1 METQR
6 PLFSTARRSVRA
18 GFTLIEVLLVIVII
32 GMLATVL
39 IVTVGGSSDGARIDT
54 TKLSLQKIE
63 SKIELYNL
71 HLGRYPS
78 EADGGLKALMT
89 APAADEKLK
98 DKWRG
103 PYVQES
109 ELNDAWNNAFN
120 YEAVESGTAL
130 TGGKKFKLWSNGP
143 DGQSNTEDDIKNWT
157 EGS

>member
-6 PLFSTARRSVRA
+6 SLNSSSRHPVRA

-39 IVTVGGSSDGARIDT
+39 IVTVGGSGDGARIDT

-71 HLGRYPS
+71 HTGRFPT
-78 EADGGLKALMT
+78 EADGGIKALMVK
-89 APAADEKLK
+89 PSDEKVAE
-98 DKWRG
+98 KWRG
-103 PYVQES
+103 PYVQDA
-109 ELNDAWNNAFN
+109 ELKDAWNNEFQ
-120 YEAVESGTAL
+120 YEPVEAGTAL

-143 DGQSNTEDDIKNWT
+143 DGQSSTEDDIKNWT